1 MLKEGTVYLQLKH
14 FLCRNIY
21 QSNCDKPFKMYKH
34 IFPGLSLSL
43 NNLNVFAAG
52 YFETAPFFTVD
63 RVLRIR
69 CKISLCFSYNSLLLF
84 CPVSPRTPL
93 SLLASCPASLSDR
106 YVLQLLLYGLLITLP
121 YLLLATPAQPVEESL
136 LLQPR
141 WWRNIFYSSPHAG
154 GVEESLLLQPRWW
167 RSLWYFSPV
176 SN

>member
-1 MLKEGTVYLQLKH
+1 MLKEGTVYLQLQH
-14 FLCRNIY
+14 LLCRNIY
-21 QSNCDKPFKMYKH
+21 QSNYDKPFKMYKH

-52 YFETAPFFTVD
+52 YFETVPLFTVN

-136 LLQPR
+136 LLPPW
-141 WWRNIFYSSPHAG
+141 WWRNLCYSSPG
-154 GVEESLLLQPRWW
+154 GGGIFFTPAQVVEE
-167 RSLWYFSPV
+167 Y
-176 SN
+176 